1 MIKVEL
7 APGMC
12 VYKNVIEEHE
22 SIIKDLEDS
31 IELKTL
37 SWQQAYVRSAQSDE
51 LDTNTR
57 DTLTIGVPYSANP
70 EIDMSSPSQAILS
83 GLSKLFFDSFNP
95 LETEYKQSY
104 SVGTESHDVYGIL
117 KYGVGQKF
125 TNHIDDHTVYP
136 RRVSTVYYLNDDY
149 EGGEINFPRFNISY
163 KPAANELLIFPS
175 NYIYNHSVSEVTSGT
190 RYAVVSWLT

>member
-57 DTLTIGVPYSANP
+57 DT
-70 EIDMSSPSQAILS
+70 
-83 GLSKLFFDSFNP
+83 
-95 LETEYKQSY
+95 
-104 SVGTESHDVYGIL
+104 
-117 KYGVGQKF
+117 
-125 TNHIDDHTVYP
+125 
-136 RRVSTVYYLNDDY
+136 
-149 EGGEINFPRFNISY
+149 
-163 KPAANELLIFPS
+163 
-175 NYIYNHSVSEVTSGT
+175 
-190 RYAVVSWLT
+190 